1 MTIHFGD
8 NTSIASG
15 SGLGGL
21 EEADQWRITS
31 NFTINNSDTQMNAN
45 WERVDSNFEK
55 IGTGMSQSSGVF
67 TFPSTGKWWCRINIV
82 GYENELI
89 QQAQVEM
96 RFSTDSG
103 SNYKTTMTTTYFTAF
118 HNEAGNDQSLTYET
132 GRDLAQSTSFKTL
145 INEVGNDNDQ
155 SCSGFLHLFN
165 PSSTTF
171 VKHFICDVN
180 SYFNANYNTR
190 ALTAGYFNTTS
201 AIDALQFKMSSGNID
216 SGTITLYGIN

>member
-8 NTSIASG
+8 STSIASG

-45 WERVDSNFEK
+45 WERVDSKFEK

-96 RFSTDSG
+96 RLSSNSG
-103 SNYKTTMTTTYFTAF
+103 SSYVTVAYSVSNTS
-118 HNEAGNDQSLTYET
+118 NDFGGKLYN
-132 GRDLAQSTSFKTL
+132 L
-145 INEVGNDNDQ
+145 
-155 SCSGFLHLFN
+155 SC
-165 PSSTTF
+165 
-171 VKHFICDVN
+171 
-180 SYFNANYNTR
+180 
-190 ALTAGYFNTTS
+190 
-201 AIDALQFKMSSGNID
+201 
-216 SGTITLYGIN
+216 GTIINVTDASTFRVRFKGYGARQTVFQGDSTQNKTYTTWLKLGDT

>member
-8 NTSIASG
+8 STSIASG

-31 NFTINNSDTQMNAN
+31 NFTINNSDTQMNSN
-45 WERVDSNFEK
+45 WERVDSNFDK

-96 RFSTDSG
+96 TKSQG
-103 SNYKTTMTTTYFTAF
+103 K
-118 HNEAGNDQSLTYET
+118 
-132 GRDLAQSTSFKTL
+132 
-145 INEVGNDNDQ
+145 
-155 SCSGFLHLFN
+155 
-165 PSSTTF
+165 
-171 VKHFICDVN
+171 
-180 SYFNANYNTR
+180 
-190 ALTAGYFNTTS
+190 
-201 AIDALQFKMSSGNID
+201 
-216 SGTITLYGIN
+216 SGTAPTTEAIIKEAEKLYAFVQKK

>member
-8 NTSIASG
+8 STSIASG

-31 NFTINNSDTQMNAN
+31 NFTINNSDTQINNN
-45 WERVDSNFEK
+45 WERNDTNFQK

-96 RFSTDSG
+96 RLSTNSG
-103 SNYKTTMTTTYFTAF
+103 SSYATVAYSVSNTSNDFGGKLYNLSCDSIIDVTNASTFRVRFKGYGARQTEFQGASDQNKTYTTWLKLGAT
-118 HNEAGNDQSLTYET
+118 
-132 GRDLAQSTSFKTL
+132 
-145 INEVGNDNDQ
+145 
-155 SCSGFLHLFN
+155 
-165 PSSTTF
+165 
-171 VKHFICDVN
+171 
-180 SYFNANYNTR
+180 
-190 ALTAGYFNTTS
+190 
-201 AIDALQFKMSSGNID
+201 
-216 SGTITLYGIN
+216 